1 MQRHSTFC
9 RVPLHVSPSIA
20 ITCYHCYKEHKI
32 ETRKHSIMND
42 DEEMF
47 DEATETGSDELLSAD
62 NLRLPDSA
70 NALVRLHAIRA
81 WLTRRQVE
89 TNIEIGEAALALQE
103 AFQEPQEETRLH
115 RRERQRQGGVQ
126 RVQRAQQAL
135 EDAQQRLSM
144 YEEAQALLEECV
156 THTTSG
162 ERVLVEYYLMLED
175 LMQNSVEAQDS
186 SQQRIIALADVQHR
200 VEHVG
205 APNED

>member
-1 MQRHSTFC
+1 
-9 RVPLHVSPSIA
+9 
-20 ITCYHCYKEHKI
+20 
-32 ETRKHSIMND
+32 MND
-42 DEEMF
+42 DDEF
-47 DEATETGSDELLSAD
+47 LDEATEVGSDELLSAD

-103 AFQEPQEETRLH
+103 AFQEPQEETRLQ
-115 RRERQRQGGVQ
+115 RRERQGQSGMHP
-126 RVQRAQQAL
+126 VQRAQQAL

-144 YEEAQALLEECV
+144 YEEAQTLLEECV
-156 THTTSG
+156 AHTTSG

-175 LMQNSVEAQDS
+175 LMQSNVEAQDP
-186 SQQRIIALADVQHR
+186 SQQRISALADVQHR

>member
-1 MQRHSTFC
+1 
-9 RVPLHVSPSIA
+9 
-20 ITCYHCYKEHKI
+20 
-32 ETRKHSIMND
+32 MND